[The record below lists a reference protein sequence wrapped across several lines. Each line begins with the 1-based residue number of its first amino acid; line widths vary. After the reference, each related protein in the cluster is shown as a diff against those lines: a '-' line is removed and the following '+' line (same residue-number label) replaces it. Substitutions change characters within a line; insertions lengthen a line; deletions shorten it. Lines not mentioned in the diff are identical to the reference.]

1 MDPYIQQVA
10 DDNRLMAQQVLGWR
24 LDALRIYAGMA
35 EIVPWPDV
43 PERSLRR
50 RTDAPPSVSG
60 ARVMFHA
67 GGAYLVRDKEIK

>member
-1 MDPYIQQVA
+1 MDPFIQQVA
-10 DDNRLMAQQVLGWR
+10 DDNRLMANQVLGWH

-43 PERSLRR
+43 PHRSMRR
-50 RTDAPPSVSG
+50 RTDEPPTVPG

-67 GGAYLVRDKEIK
+67 GGAYLVKDVI